1 MVRRYELALVA
12 SPQVP
17 EEDHDKQ
24 LTTLEQLVAD
34 MGGVVHKVERWGRR
48 KLAYPISKYTEGNYT
63 LLLYDG
69 ETTVE
74 KELCRR
80 VKLSDTFIRFLSVR
94 ADEQKPPTEEE
105 KAALEQ
111 ARKDYVQRAKE
122 RAEQGLTGPDDEIA
136 PLPGVTPLLGA
147 VRDEPEAEDFEGD
160 DLVPEREDER

>member
-1 MVRRYELALVA
+1 MTRRYELALVA

-24 LTTLEQLVAD
+24 LTSLEQLIAD

-48 KLAYPISKYTEGNYT
+48 KLAYPITKYTEGNYT

-69 ETTVE
+69 ATTVE

-94 ADEQKPPTEEE
+94 ADEQKAPTEEE

-136 PLPGVTPLLGA
+136 PLPGVAPLLAG
-147 VRDEPEAEDFEGD
+147 VRDEAEDFVD
-160 DLVPEREDER
+160 DEEIVPEREDER